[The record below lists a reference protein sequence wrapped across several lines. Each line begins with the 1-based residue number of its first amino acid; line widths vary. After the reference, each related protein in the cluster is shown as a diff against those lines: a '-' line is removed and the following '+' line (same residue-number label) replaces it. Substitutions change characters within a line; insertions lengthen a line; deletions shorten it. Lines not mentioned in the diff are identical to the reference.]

1 MVYDG
6 LLKTRTARSAAK
18 EYLQILNL
26 AAKESESLVDE
37 AIRILLHTGARL
49 VDSTAVNEIF
59 DGLKAENR
67 PRNLQIHIQQVDPKL
82 YNELFTDK
90 EASWITPN

>member
-6 LLKTRTARSAAK
+6 LLKTRTGRSAAK
-18 EYLQILNL
+18 EYLSILNL

-49 VDSTAVNEIF
+49 VDSTTVKETF
-59 DGLKAENR
+59 DGLKSDKR
-67 PRNLQIHIQQVDPKL
+67 PRKLEVHIQQVDPKL
-82 YNELFTDK
+82 YNELFNDK

>member
-6 LLKTRTARSAAK
+6 LVKVRTARNAAK

-37 AIRILLHTGARL
+37 AIRILLHTGSRII
-49 VDSTAVNEIF
+49 DSTAVKEVYA
-59 DGLKAENR
+59 GLKSENQ
-67 PRNLQIHIQQVDPKL
+67 PGTLQIHIEPADPAL
-82 YNELFTDK
+82 YNELFIDR
-90 EASWITPN
+90 EASWITLN